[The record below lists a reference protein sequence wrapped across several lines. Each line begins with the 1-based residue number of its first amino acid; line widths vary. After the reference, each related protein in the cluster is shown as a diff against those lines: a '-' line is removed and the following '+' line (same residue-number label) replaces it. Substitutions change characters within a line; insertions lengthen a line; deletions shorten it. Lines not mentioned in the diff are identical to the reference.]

1 MLHSS
6 QEAASR
12 GSQDRSPQT
21 MLNGEVHD
29 WYRFRLG
36 FSDHLVSDLLAEFGA
51 TKQTKV
57 LDPFC
62 GTGTV
67 LVECMKQGID
77 CAGIDANPATYFAA
91 QVKTTW
97 DLDPGRVLELLDD
110 VENSFER
117 HLSVKTLVGDPTF
130 RYLEHAGFLKRGW
143 IETEPL
149 LEAVALKLAIRAL
162 RTSEKYRRLLLLALL
177 SGVVEDGSNL
187 KFGPELYCATRTTA
201 PDVLGSF
208 IDRVE
213 AMATDL
219 RILSVV
225 ASARATVF
233 LGDSRECGRLLGRR
247 EQFDMV
253 ICSPP
258 YPAEHDYTRNTRME
272 LALLEHVVDRESL
285 REIKHTMIRS
295 HTKGLY
301 NSDNDRQYVKSDRP
315 VQSLVA
321 QIETAVKGK
330 TYGFA
335 RLYPRVAEEYF
346 GGVVRH
352 LRNLRNLLAPDAL
365 CAYIVGDQSSY
376 LGVHIP
382 TANVL
387 AHLAEQNGYQLVEIR
402 HWRHRW
408 SSSMSR
414 QVGENILILR
424 CSRHA

>member
-1 MLHSS
+1 
-6 QEAASR
+6 
-12 GSQDRSPQT
+12 

-51 TKQTKV
+51 TSQTKV

-67 LVECMKQGID
+67 LVECMKQGVD
-77 CAGIDANPATYFAA
+77 CVGIDANPATHFAA

-97 DLDPGRVLELLDD
+97 DLRPHRVLELLDD
-110 VENSFER
+110 VENSYER
-117 HLSVKTLVGDPTF
+117 HLSVKALAGDPTF
-130 RYLEHAGFLKRGW
+130 RYLDYAGFLKRGW
-143 IETEPL
+143 IETGSL
-149 LEAVALKLAIRAL
+149 LEAVALKIAIRDL
-162 RTSEKYRRLLLLALL
+162 RTSEKYKRLLLLALL

-187 KFGPELYCATRTTA
+187 KFGPELYCVRRTTN
-201 PDVLGSF
+201 PDVVGGF

-213 AMATDL
+213 KMAADL
-219 RILSVV
+219 RILSIV
-225 ASARATVF
+225 APARATVV
-233 LGDSRECGRLLGRR
+233 LGDSRECGRLLGRQQ
-247 EQFDMV
+247 QFDIV

-258 YPAEHDYTRNTRME
+258 YPTEHDYTRNTRME
-272 LALLEHVVDRESL
+272 LALLEHVVDRETL
-285 REIKHTMIRS
+285 REIKYTMIRS
-295 HTKGLY
+295 HTKGIY
-301 NSDNDRQYVKSDRP
+301 NADNDRQYVRGDRP

-321 QIETAVKGK
+321 RIEAAVKGK

-346 GGVVRH
+346 GGIVRH
-352 LRNLRNLLAPDAL
+352 LRNLRKLLASDAI

-382 TANVL
+382 TANML
-387 AHLAEQNGYQLVEIR
+387 AHLAEQNGYKLVEIR

-424 CSRHA
+424 SSRHA

>member
-1 MLHSS
+1 
-6 QEAASR
+6 
-12 GSQDRSPQT
+12 

-36 FSDHLVSDLLAEFGA
+36 FSDHLVSNLLAEFGA
-51 TKQTKV
+51 TRQSRV

-77 CAGIDANPATYFAA
+77 CVGIDANPAAYFAA

-97 DLDPGRVLELLDD
+97 GLDPGRVLELLDD
-110 VENSFER
+110 VENSYER
-117 HLSVKTLVGDPTF
+117 HLSVKALISDPTF
-130 RYLEHAGFLKRGW
+130 RYLDRAGFLRRGW
-143 IETEPL
+143 IEIEAL
-149 LEAVALKLAIRAL
+149 MEAVALKVAIRAL

-177 SGVVEDGSNL
+177 SGVIEGGSNL
-187 KFGPELYCATRTTA
+187 KFGPELYCATRATA

-208 IDRVE
+208 IGRVE
-213 AMATDL
+213 AMAADL
-219 RILSVV
+219 RILSIV
-225 ASARATVF
+225 ARARATVV
-233 LGDSRECGRLLGRR
+233 LGDSRECGRLLGERVR
-247 EQFDMV
+247 FDMV

-258 YPAEHDYTRNTRME
+258 YPTEHDYTRNTRME
-272 LALLEHVVDRESL
+272 LALLEDVVDRQTL
-285 REIKHTMIRS
+285 RAIKYTMIRS

-301 NSDNDRQYVKSDRP
+301 GGDNDRQYVSGDRP
-315 VQSLVA
+315 VQSLVRRIKA
-321 QIETAVKGK
+321 AVKGK

-335 RLYPRVAEEYF
+335 RLYPRVTEEYF
-346 GGVVRH
+346 GGIVRH
-352 LRNLRNLLAPDAL
+352 LRNLRKRLASNAI
-365 CAYIVGDQSSY
+365 CAYIVGDQASY

-382 TANVL
+382 TARVL
-387 AHLAEQNGYQLVEIR
+387 AHLAEQNGYELVEIR

-424 CSRHA
+424 ASKNA